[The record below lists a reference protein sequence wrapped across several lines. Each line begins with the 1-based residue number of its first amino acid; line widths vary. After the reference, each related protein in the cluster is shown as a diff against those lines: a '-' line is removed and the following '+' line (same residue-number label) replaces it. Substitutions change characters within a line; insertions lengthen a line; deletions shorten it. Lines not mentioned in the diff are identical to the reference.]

1 MVTDIRQ
8 LRHFL
13 AVAEELHFGR
23 AAERLGITQPPLSQ
37 SIQALEAEL
46 GVALFTRNRRMVAL
60 TPVGAAWLPHVRR
73 VVSDAAALPVLA
85 RRIARGEVGTVR
97 LGFVSTAIYSLL
109 PDLVAKHKAGQPD
122 VELHLFEQ
130 TSDIQ
135 IDGLLERTVDVGL
148 IIPPARALHPALRY
162 RPLLREP
169 LIAAVP
175 TGWIDS
181 GQLATAA
188 GGVSVTALAEKPLL
202 LFPRHSAPAFH
213 DLVTGYLATAQ
224 SGVPLGQEAVQMQ
237 TIISLV
243 SAGLGFA
250 LVPQS
255 LRNLARAGVSFLPLS
270 PQPPSVELGIAW
282 HYGTVTPAADGF
294 IATALREAGIR

>member
-1 MVTDIRQ
+1 MVTDIRR

-23 AAERLGITQPPLSQ
+23 AAERIGITQPPLSQ

-60 TPVGAAWLPHVRR
+60 TPVGAAWLPHVRQ
-73 VVSDAAALPVLA
+73 VLSDADALPGLA
-85 RRIARGEVGTVR
+85 RRIARGEVGELR
-97 LGFVSTAIYSLL
+97 LGFVSTAIYNLL
-109 PDLVAKHKAGQPD
+109 PELVGRHKARQPD
-122 VELHLFEQ
+122 IELHLFEQ

-135 IDGLLERTVDVGL
+135 IEGLLEGALDVGL
-148 IIPPARALHPALRY
+148 IIPPAQALHPALRY
-162 RPLLREP
+162 QPLLREP
-169 LIAAVP
+169 LVAAVP
-175 TGWIDS
+175 TKWIDS
-181 GQLATAA
+181 EHLATTA
-188 GGVSVTALAEKPLL
+188 GVIAITALAEKPLL
-202 LFPRHSAPAFH
+202 LFPRRSAPAFH

-224 SGVPLGQEAVQMQ
+224 AAVPFGQEAVQMQ

-250 LVPQS
+250 LVPRS

-270 PQPPSVELGIAW
+270 PDPPSVELGIAW
-282 HYGTVTPAADGF
+282 RHGTVTPAAEGF
-294 IATALREAGIR
+294 IATTLNEAGTR